1 MGLLCFSYLATLHQ
15 PMLIFQG
22 DRDDY
27 GTPQD
32 AKRYKLS
39 TQVQVMS
46 AHASHDDAALT
57 TADEQACLN
66 ALKTFLQTG
75 ADQA

>member
-1 MGLLCFSYLATLHQ
+1 
-15 PMLIFQG
+15 MLIFQG

-27 GTPQD
+27 GTAQD
-32 AKRYKLS
+32 AKRYQLS
-39 TQVQVMS
+39 TQVHVTS
-46 AHASHDDAALT
+46 VHAGHDYDALT

-66 ALKTFLQTG
+66 ALKTFLQAG